1 MEALLF
7 FAQDCFGVPN
17 EEASSFLEEVIPNE
31 MNNIVGKL
39 EQSFESNSE
48 TFDNLPT
55 TSKFLEYFSHFK
67 YAALQEGCN
76 ILVEA
81 IKKDPY
87 SNQVKSCTIR
97 CFMHDKNSKRT
108 ANHSSKLPKKLDL

>member
-7 FAQDCFGVPN
+7 FAQDCFRVPN

-87 SNQVKSCTIR
+87 SSQVESCTIR
-97 CFMHDKNSKRT
+97 CFMHDKIQRELLIIQ
-108 ANHSSKLPKKLDL
+108 ANCRKKLDL